1 GPEDRYLT
9 WDDIAGRYVG
19 RAVRIATRFGRRGGV
34 HVLGYCLG
42 GTLATTYVAAFPEYV
57 ASFLALAAPVD
68 FAEAGI
74 MATWTRTPTFDV
86 RAIFEAFGNIP
97 WPLMQASFHLLKPTL
112 TAQKMVALLD
122 RAWDDEFLES
132 FLSTERWGTDNVSFP
147 GACYVQYIEQLY
159 RGNALIRGGFALC
172 GRPAELA
179 QIKCPTL
186 ALAFEDDHIVPLPAA
201 SPLVDR
207 IAATDKQLVVQRGG
221 HVGAVVSKK
230 AADRLWPV
238 MAQFWAAH
246 D

>member
-1 GPEDRYLT
+1 M
-9 WDDIAGRYVG
+9 AGTMSFSPPAGFRDSVH
-19 RAVRIATRFGRRGGV
+19 RA
-34 HVLGYCLG
+34 
-42 GTLATTYVAAFPEYV
+42 LANGEVV
-57 ASFLALAAPVD
+57 ASTYQVRDEIA
-68 FAEAGI
+68 
-74 MATWTRTPTFDV
+74 RTDDGCV
-86 RAIFEAFGNIP
+86 FEARD
-97 WPLMQASFHLLKPTL
+97 M
-112 TAQKMVALLD
+112 LLD

-159 RGNALIRGGFALC
+159 RGNALIHGGFTLA
-172 GRPAELA
+172 GRTAELH

-207 IAATDKQLVVQRGG
+207 VAATDKQLVVQRGG

-238 MAQFWAAH
+238 MAQFWAKR